1 MTAIQAYE
9 SVLIELNKVKAPHL
23 SLNDFVYFFNKAI
36 QQYVNLVYNQYD
48 INQQRVDDLRV
59 LKASTKLS
67 LHQLNSDDFLSDGVW
82 ATNLPDDYLH
92 ILNCV
97 VAFQKD
103 TKYEHCGNPDK
114 KYVFIGAKRLPSN
127 ASSQVITNHYFKP
140 SYRNPYF
147 YINNVDSDS
156 EIQGQDNLQ
165 RIDGQAKSYIIN
177 KDCEMLEITKNGTV
191 LKKINLTSYPSI
203 LSKFR
208 ELLKIKNQTSDNIK
222 DPFFQNLK
230 VNLLNDNQIEV
241 SLIGYEIN
249 ANLGIQDNGSSNYL
263 IDKESLVRYG
273 NSTKVRIEIRCGENN
288 KYIPDHIYV
297 DYIKSPQMVSLNE
310 DLLDDIQDNS
320 QILEFP
326 DNVIYEII
334 NQTVTLILDNIS
346 DANRL
351 QMNKVI
357 NQTIAPAIGQTKK

>member
-1 MTAIQAYE
+1 
-9 SVLIELNKVKAPHL
+9 
-23 SLNDFVYFFNKAI
+23 
-36 QQYVNLVYNQYD
+36 
-48 INQQRVDDLRV
+48 
-59 LKASTKLS
+59 
-67 LHQLNSDDFLSDGVW
+67 
-82 ATNLPDDYLH
+82 
-92 ILNCV
+92 
-97 VAFQKD
+97 
-103 TKYEHCGNPDK
+103 
-114 KYVFIGAKRLPSN
+114 
-127 ASSQVITNHYFKP
+127 
-140 SYRNPYF
+140 
-147 YINNVDSDS
+147 
-156 EIQGQDNLQ
+156 
-165 RIDGQAKSYIIN
+165 
-177 KDCEMLEITKNGTV
+177 MLEITKNGTV
-191 LKKINLTSYPSI
+191 LKKINLTSQPSI

-273 NSTKVRIEIRCGENN
+273 NSTKVRIEIRCGEND